1 MNLAL
6 HFNTQ
11 SLIYFLI
18 WCGVLVYASHI
29 ARVFRQKQI
38 DLISK
43 WPWFFLFSGFL
54 LTLGI
59 ISLALP
65 SKGLKLGL
73 DFKGGTLLE
82 FGFPKKVTTQEVR
95 AAISPIDP
103 VLKHAMIQLLSKP
116 PEIGEKHPPVSII
129 LIRSQRLGKTE
140 NQTQKEIKKVLTALQ
155 TQYGKVTLRQSK
167 TIGPTIGH
175 ELLHDAEIAILAALI
190 FQLIYITL
198 RFGWNLRYGIS
209 ADLALV
215 HDVLMMVGIYALFGK
230 EANSPFLAALLTVIG
245 YSVMDSI
252 VIFDRIRE
260 NLTLITRASFESV
273 VNQSVL
279 QTMTRS
285 INTLMTVLITLFAL
299 YFFGGETLKDF
310 AFALLIGVTSG
321 GYSSI
326 FIASPILVL
335 WERWASR
342 REKQKILSAASVQTN
357 GKKPPAAVEPVASGD
372 LENES
377 GQVPVPKRVPKRK
390 PGRRRP

>member
-1 MNLAL
+1 MNLPL
-6 HFNTQ
+6 HFSPQN
-11 SLIYFLI
+11 LIYFLI
-18 WCGVLVYASHI
+18 WCGVLVYASHL
-29 ARVFRQKQI
+29 ARVFREKQI
-38 DLISK
+38 NLISK

-59 ISLALP
+59 ISLVLP
-65 SKGLKLGL
+65 AKGLKLGL

-82 FGFPKKVTTQEVR
+82 IGFSKKVTTQQVR
-95 AAISPIDP
+95 NTIAPIAP
-103 VLKHAMIQLLSKP
+103 VLKHALIQLLSKP
-116 PEIGEKHPPVSII
+116 PEIGEKNPPVSII

-140 NQTQKEIKKVLTALQ
+140 KQTQKMIKTILTTLKS
-155 TQYGKVTLRQSK
+155 QYGAVTLRQSK

-175 ELLHDAEIAILAALI
+175 ELLHDAVIAIIAALI

-209 ADLALV
+209 ADLALI
-215 HDVLMMVGIYALFGK
+215 HDVLMMVGLYALFGK

-252 VIFDRIRE
+252 VIFYRIRE

-299 YFFGGETLKDF
+299 YFFGGETLRNF

-335 WERWASR
+335 WERWSSK
-342 REKQKILSAASVQTN
+342 REKQKMLSTDSIQTN
-357 GKKPPAAVEPVASGD
+357 GKKQPAAVEPITD
-372 LENES
+372 TENEA
-377 GQVPVPKRVPKRK
+377 GEVPLPKRVPKRK
-390 PGRRRP
+390 PGRRRS